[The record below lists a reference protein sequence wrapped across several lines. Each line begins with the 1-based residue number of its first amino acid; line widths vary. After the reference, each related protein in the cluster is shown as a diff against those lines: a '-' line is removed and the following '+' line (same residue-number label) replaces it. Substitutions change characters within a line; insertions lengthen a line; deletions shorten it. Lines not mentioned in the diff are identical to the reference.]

1 MDTNIWKHFFIIN
14 KDDEQKFYE
23 GQESVNKSFLTRFI
37 RTVQYFIPYSKQN
50 EKKHLI
56 LTKLLNLLNREK
68 FCQFQIHRSKVES
81 IISERIFK
89 ILRIS

>member
-1 MDTNIWKHFFIIN
+1 MEYFWKHFFIIN

-23 GQESVNKSFLTRFI
+23 GQESGNKSYLTRFI